1 MIMLLKRISNI
12 QYCLAFFLLVFR
24 GAKRK
29 HLLTSKL
36 AIFVLFIFTLF
47 SLTACSDNDDDDTS
61 SALTSAN
68 VVEVVFSPSDKN
80 VDGAAQGFCDGF
92 LEAGGADAI
101 MFTCLASR

>member
-1 MIMLLKRISNI
+1 MLLDRFFFIFHLIISLIVFLGGKKR
-12 QYCLAFFLLVFR
+12 
-24 GAKRK
+24 
-29 HLLTSKL
+29 LLTSNIAL
-36 AIFVLFIFTLF
+36 FVLFTFTLF

-80 VDGAAQGFCDGF
+80 VDGAAQRFRDGF
-92 LEAGGADAI
+92 LDAGGADAI